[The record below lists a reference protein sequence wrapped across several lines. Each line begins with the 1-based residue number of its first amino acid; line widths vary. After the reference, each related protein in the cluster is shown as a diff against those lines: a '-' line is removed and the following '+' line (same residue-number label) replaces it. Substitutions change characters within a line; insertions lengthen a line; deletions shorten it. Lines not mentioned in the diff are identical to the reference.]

1 MAVYDQLV
9 PYGFRLSN
17 LAFDRISF
25 SSYFQRAKELG
36 RDRATDASVS
46 VPGTFAML
54 FSRSLILSPRQTP
67 TPDQV
72 LKSAI
77 IFELYGMLDAAYDVL
92 EVFKAVLP
100 LAKADLLIPGN

>member
-1 MAVYDQLV
+1 MRIPA
-9 PYGFRLSN
+9 SN
-17 LAFDRISF
+17 LAFNRVPF

-36 RDRATDASVS
+36 REQAAEASVS
-46 VPGTFAML
+46 TPGTFAVL
-54 FSRSLILSPRQTP
+54 FSRSLTLARQTP
-67 TPDQV
+67 TSDEV

-100 LAKADLLIPGN
+100 PALRMHESADLLIPS

>member
-1 MAVYDQLV
+1 
-9 PYGFRLSN
+9 
-17 LAFDRISF
+17 
-25 SSYFQRAKELG
+25 
-36 RDRATDASVS
+36 
-46 VPGTFAML
+46 ML

-77 IFELYGMLDAAYDVL
+77 IFELYGMLDAAYNVL

-100 LAKADLLIPGN
+100 PGICESADLLIPGN